1 MPVIQNTKERQF
13 LAQEVGSIRSGM
25 LLIARTIEA
34 INEGDYPDNTRRFEI
49 FEGMIFLI
57 ELLAEKLKDVY
68 RRINV
73 E

>member
-1 MPVIQNTKERQF
+1 MIQNTKERQF

-49 FEGMIFLI
+49 FEGMIFLMD
-57 ELLAEKLKDVY
+57 LLAEKLKDVY
-68 RRINV
+68 QMLIGMK
-73 E
+73 